1 MVGID
6 SSYDYAEYYAKR
18 IKASIDSI
26 VEQVR
31 QNNAHMIILSD
42 EVGWGVRPRDEK
54 SRLIQTVIG
63 NLNRYTAQIADE
75 VNIVECGIARRIR

>member
-6 SSYDYAEYYAKR
+6 SSYDDAEYYTKR

-42 EVGWGVRPRDEK
+42 EVGCGVRPMDDK
-54 SRLIQTVIG
+54 IRLIQTVIG
-63 NLNRYTAQIADE
+63 NLNRYIAGIADE
-75 VNIVECGIARRIR
+75 VNIVECGITRRIK